1 MNQIIKAGV
10 DRGASDLHIKSG
22 AAFMARVHGKLVP
35 LTKQALTPDQT
46 KQIALHL
53 MPEHDRGRI
62 DTIQDYDCSWFA
74 EGIGR
79 FRVNIMKQRGTFMI
93 VMRVIPLDVPT
104 FDKLQLP
111 QILAKVAQAER
122 GMILVTGVTGSG
134 KSSTMAAMI
143 DYMNR
148 NSNRHILTLEN
159 PIEFLHKDINCT
171 VTQREIGSDT
181 SDFKQG
187 LKSALRQDPDV
198 VMIGEMRD
206 AETIDTAMKAAET
219 GHLLISTLHTA
230 DATSTIN
237 RIMAMFSPA
246 EQAVVRIRLAES
258 LHAVI
263 SQRLIKRVDGKSR
276 AVAAEVLINTPATK
290 DMIIEGAARIG
301 EIKDYMEAN
310 KEQYGTQSFDQALT
324 DLVISK
330 QISFHAAM
338 AAASKPADFEL
349 KLRMFGGSAVEGIHE
364 HDTPEMGVPAVA
376 APPAGA
382 PTPAAAVPPLD
393 FITQ

>member
-1 MNQIIKAGV
+1 
-10 DRGASDLHIKSG
+10 
-22 AAFMARVHGKLVP
+22 
-35 LTKQALTPDQT
+35 
-46 KQIALHL
+46 
-53 MPEHDRGRI
+53 MPEHDRPRI
-62 DTIQDYDCSWFA
+62 DSIQDYDCSWFA

-79 FRVNIMKQRGTFMI
+79 FRVNIMKQRGSFMI

-111 QILAKVAQAER
+111 PILTKIAEAER

-143 DYMNR
+143 NYMNQK
-148 NSNRHILTLEN
+148 SNRHILTLEN
-159 PIEFLHKDINCT
+159 PIEFLHKDINSAI
-171 VTQREIGSDT
+171 TQREIGSDT

-230 DATSTIN
+230 DALSTIN
-237 RIMAMFSPA
+237 RIVAMFSPA
-246 EQAVVRIRLAES
+246 EQQVVRIRLAES

-263 SQRLIKRVDGKSR
+263 SQRLIKKVDGKGR
-276 AVAAEVLINTPATK
+276 AVAAEVLLNTPAVK
-290 DMIIEGAARIG
+290 DMIIDGNRVS
-301 EIKDYMEAN
+301 EIKDYMEAS
-310 KEQYGTQSFDQALT
+310 KEQYGMQSFDQALT

-349 KLRMFGGSAVEGIHE
+349 KLRMFGGSAVEGMHE
-364 HDTPEMGVPAVA
+364 HDTPEMGTEAVT
-376 APPAGA
+376 PGAGA
-382 PTPAAAVPPLD
+382 PGAAMPGLD
-393 FITQ
+393 FIQQ

>member
-1 MNQIIKAGV
+1 MNQIIKAAV
-10 DRGASDLHIKSG
+10 DRGASDLHIKAG
-22 AAFMARVHGKLVP
+22 DAFRARVHGKLIA

-53 MPEHDRGRI
+53 MPEHDRARI
-62 DTIQDYDCSWFA
+62 DELRDYDCSWFA

-79 FRVNIMKQRGTFMI
+79 FRVNIMKQRGSFMI

-104 FDKLQLP
+104 FEKLALP
-111 QILAKVAQAER
+111 PILARIAQAER

-143 DYMNR
+143 NYMNQH
-148 NSNRHILTLEN
+148 SNRHILTLEN
-159 PIEFLHKDINCT
+159 PIEFLHKDINSAI
-171 VTQREIGSDT
+171 TQREIGSDT

-198 VMIGEMRD
+198 IMIGEMRD

-230 DATSTIN
+230 DALSTIN
-237 RIMAMFSPA
+237 RIVAMFTPA
-246 EQAVVRIRLAES
+246 EQQVVRIRLAES

-263 SQRLIKRVDGKSR
+263 SQRLIKTVDGKGR
-276 AVAAEVLINTPATK
+276 AVAAEVLLNTPAVK
-290 DMIIEGAARIG
+290 DMIIDGGRVS
-301 EIKDYMEAN
+301 EIKDYMESN
-310 KEQYGTQSFDQALT
+310 KEQYGMQSFDQALT
-324 DLVISK
+324 DLVMSK
-330 QISFHAAM
+330 QISFHSAM

-349 KLRMFGGSAVEGIHE
+349 KLRMFGGSVEGMHE
-364 HDTPEMGVPAVA
+364 HDTPEGNDAVA
-376 APPAGA
+376 APTSAA
-382 PTPAAAVPPLD
+382 PTGMGAGLD

>member
-22 AAFMARVHGKLVP
+22 AAFMARVNGKLVA

-53 MPEHDRGRI
+53 MPEHDKGKI
-62 DTIQDYDCSWFA
+62 DQIMDYDCSWYA

-79 FRVNIMKQRGTFMI
+79 FRVNIMKQRGSFMI

-111 QILAKVAQAER
+111 RIMAKVAEAER

-143 DYMNR
+143 NYMNQH
-148 NSNRHILTLEN
+148 SNRHILTLEN

-198 VMIGEMRD
+198 IMIGEMRD

-237 RIMAMFSPA
+237 RVVAMFSSA
-246 EQAVVRIRLAES
+246 EQQVVRIRLAES

-276 AVAAEVLINTPATK
+276 AVAAEVLINTPAVK
-290 DMIIEGAARIG
+290 DMLIDGQRVS
-301 EIKDYMEAN
+301 EIKDYMESS
-310 KEQYGTQSFDQALT
+310 KEQYGMQSFDQALT
-324 DLVISK
+324 DLVMSK

-349 KLRMFGGSAVEGIHE
+349 KLRMFGGDAAANMHE
-364 HDTPEMGVPAVA
+364 HDTDPGTPIVEA
-376 APPAGA
+376 PAGA
-382 PTPAAAVPPLD
+382 GAGAAAPVGLD
-393 FITQ
+393 FIQQ

>member
-1 MNQIIKAGV
+1 MNQIIKAAV
-10 DRGASDLHIKSG
+10 DRGASDLHIKAG
-22 AAFMARVHGKLVP
+22 DAFRARVHGKLVA

-62 DTIQDYDCSWFA
+62 DEIRDYDCSWFA
-74 EGIGR
+74 DGIGR
-79 FRVNIMKQRGTFMI
+79 FRVNIMKQRGSFMI

-104 FDKLQLP
+104 FERLQLP
-111 QILAKVAQAER
+111 PILAKIAQAER

-143 DYMNR
+143 NYMNQH
-148 NSNRHILTLEN
+148 SNRHILTLEN
-159 PIEFLHKDINCT
+159 PIEFLHKDINSAI
-171 VTQREIGSDT
+171 TQREIGSDT

-198 VMIGEMRD
+198 IMIGEMRD

-230 DATSTIN
+230 DALSTIN
-237 RIMAMFSPA
+237 RVVAMFSPA
-246 EQAVVRIRLAES
+246 EQAVVRIRLGES
-258 LHAVI
+258 LHAII
-263 SQRLIKRVDGKSR
+263 SQRLIKTVDGKGR
-276 AVAAEVLINTPATK
+276 AVAAEVLINTPAVK
-290 DMIIEGAARIG
+290 DMIIDGGRIS

-310 KEQYGTQSFDQALT
+310 KEQYGMQSFDQALT
-324 DLVISK
+324 DLVLSK

-349 KLRMFGGSAVEGIHE
+349 KLRMFGGEAAAGMLE
-364 HDTPEMGVPAVA
+364 HDTPDGSEAVPA
-376 APPAGA
+376 AGGA
-382 PTPAAAVPPLD
+382 GSGLD

>member
-22 AAFMARVHGKLVP
+22 APFSARVHGKLVP
-35 LTKQALTPDQT
+35 LTKQALTPEQT

-62 DTIQDYDCSWFA
+62 DSIQDYDCSWFA
-74 EGIGR
+74 DGIGR
-79 FRVNIMKQRGTFMI
+79 FRVNIMKQRGSYMI

-104 FDKLQLP
+104 FEKLQLP
-111 QILAKVAQAER
+111 PILGKIAEAER

-143 DYMNR
+143 NYMNQK
-148 NSNRHILTLEN
+148 SNRHILTLEN
-159 PIEFLHKDINCT
+159 PIEFLHKDINCS

-230 DATSTIN
+230 DALSTIN
-237 RIMAMFSPA
+237 RIVAMFSPA
-246 EQAVVRIRLAES
+246 EQQVVRIRLAES

-276 AVAAEVLINTPATK
+276 AVAAEVLLNTPAVK
-290 DMIIEGAARIG
+290 DMIIDGNRVS
-301 EIKDYMEAN
+301 EIKDYMESA
-310 KEQYGTQSFDQALT
+310 KEQYGMQTFDQALT

-330 QISFHAAM
+330 QISFHSAM
-338 AAASKPADFEL
+338 AASSKPADFEL
-349 KLRMFGGSAVEGIHE
+349 KLRMFGGSAVDGMHE
-364 HDTPEMGVPAVA
+364 HDTPEMGTPVV
-376 APPAGA
+376 APPA
-382 PTPAAAVPPLD
+382 TPQSPAVGVPALD
-393 FITQ
+393 FIQQ

>member
-22 AAFMARVHGKLVP
+22 APFSARVHGKLVP

-62 DTIQDYDCSWFA
+62 DSILDYDCSWFA

-79 FRVNIMKQRGTFMI
+79 FRVNIMKQRGSFMI

-111 QILAKVAQAER
+111 AILAKVAEAER

-143 DYMNR
+143 NYMNQK
-148 NSNRHILTLEN
+148 SNRHILTLEN
-159 PIEFLHKDINCT
+159 PIEFLHKDINSAI
-171 VTQREIGSDT
+171 TQREIGADT

-198 VMIGEMRD
+198 IMIGEMRD

-230 DATSTIN
+230 DAIATIN
-237 RIMAMFSPA
+237 RIMAMFPPG
-246 EQAVVRIRLAES
+246 EQEVVRMRLADS

-263 SQRLIKRVDGKSR
+263 SQRLLPRADGKGR
-276 AVAAEVLINTPATK
+276 AVAAEVLINTPAVK
-290 DMIIEGAARIG
+290 DMIADGKRIG
-301 EIKDYMEAN
+301 EIKDYMEASR
-310 KEQYGTQSFDQALT
+310 EQYGMQSFDQALA
-324 DLVISK
+324 DLVTSNTV
-330 QISFHAAM
+330 SFHAAM
-338 AAASKPADFEL
+338 AAASRPSDFEL
-349 KLRMFGGSAVEGIHE
+349 KLRMFGGGSA
-364 HDTPEMGVPAVA
+364 A
-376 APPAGA
+376 APAAEPAGA
-382 PTPAAAVPPLD
+382 GVSSGLE
-393 FITQ
+393 

>member
-22 AAFMARVHGKLVP
+22 APFSARVHGKLTP

-62 DTIQDYDCSWFA
+62 DSIQDYDCSWYA

-79 FRVNIMKQRGTFMI
+79 FRVNIMKQRGSFMI

-104 FDKLQLP
+104 FEKLQLP
-111 QILAKVAQAER
+111 HIMDKIAEAER

-134 KSSTMAAMI
+134 KSSTMAAMVN
-143 DYMNR
+143 YMNQHT
-148 NSNRHILTLEN
+148 NRHILTLEN
-159 PIEFLHKDINCT
+159 PIEFLHKDINCAI
-171 VTQREIGSDT
+171 TQREIGSDT

-198 VMIGEMRD
+198 IMIGEMRD

-230 DATSTIN
+230 DALATIS
-237 RIMAMFSPA
+237 RVVTMFSSA
-246 EQAVVRIRLAES
+246 EQQVVRISLAES

-263 SQRLIKRVDGKSR
+263 SQPLIKRVDGQSR
-276 AVAAEVLINTPATK
+276 AVAAEVLLNTPAVK
-290 DMIIEGAARIG
+290 DMIIDGQRIS
-301 EIKDYMEAN
+301 EIKDYMEAS
-310 KEQYGTQSFDQALT
+310 KEQYGMQSCDQALSE
-324 DLVISK
+324 LVITK
-330 QISFHAAM
+330 QISFHSAM

-349 KLRMFGGSAVEGIHE
+349 KLRMFGGSMADIHE
-364 HDTPEMGVPAVA
+364 NDTPAVA
-376 APPAGA
+376 HPPVAAPSGAGA
-382 PTPAAAVPPLD
+382 ASGVGAGLD
-393 FITQ
+393 FIQR

>member
-10 DRGASDLHIKSG
+10 DKGASDLHIKAG
-22 AAFMARVHGKLVP
+22 DAFRARVHGKLIA
-35 LTKQALTPDQT
+35 LTKQALTSDQT
-46 KQIALHL
+46 KQIAVHL
-53 MPEHDRGRI
+53 MPEEDKGKI
-62 DTIQDYDCSWFA
+62 DGIKDYDCSWYA

-79 FRVNIMKQRGTFMI
+79 FRVNIMRQRGSFMI

-111 QILAKVAQAER
+111 QILAKIAQAER

-143 DYMNR
+143 NYMNQH
-148 NSNRHILTLEN
+148 SNRHILTLEN
-159 PIEFLHKDINCT
+159 PIEFLHKDINCAI
-171 VTQREIGSDT
+171 TQREIGSDT

-198 VMIGEMRD
+198 IMIGEMRD

-230 DATSTIN
+230 DALSTIN
-237 RIMAMFSPA
+237 RIVAMFSAA

-258 LHAVI
+258 LHSVI
-263 SQRLIKRVDGKSR
+263 SQRLIKTVDGKSR
-276 AVAAEVLINTPATK
+276 AVAAEVLLNTPATK
-290 DMIIEGAARIG
+290 DMIIDGGRVS
-301 EIKDYMEAN
+301 EIKDYMEEN
-310 KEQYGTQSFDQALT
+310 KAQYGMQSFDQALT

-330 QISFHAAM
+330 KISFHAAM
-338 AAASKPADFEL
+338 AAATKPADFEL
-349 KLRMFGGSAVEGIHE
+349 KLRMFGGDAAASMIE
-364 HDTPEMGVPAVA
+364 HDTPEGAEAV
-376 APPAGA
+376 
-382 PTPAAAVPPLD
+382 PAAAAPAAAGAGSGLD

>member
-10 DRGASDLHIKSG
+10 DKGASDLHIKSG
-22 AAFMARVHGKLVP
+22 APFMARVHGKLVP

-62 DTIQDYDCSWFA
+62 DSLQDYDCSWYA

-79 FRVNIMKQRGTFMI
+79 FRVNIMKQRGSYMI

-104 FDKLQLP
+104 FEKLQLP
-111 QILAKVAQAER
+111 PILGKIAEAER

-143 DYMNR
+143 NYMNQK
-148 NSNRHILTLEN
+148 SNRHILTLEN
-159 PIEFLHKDINCT
+159 PIEFLHKDINSA

-230 DATSTIN
+230 DALSTIS
-237 RIMAMFSPA
+237 RIVAMFSAA
-246 EQAVVRIRLAES
+246 EQQVVRIRLAES

-276 AVAAEVLINTPATK
+276 AVAAEVMLNTPAIK
-290 DMIIEGAARIG
+290 DMIIDGQRIS
-301 EIKDYMEAN
+301 EIKDYMEAS
-310 KEQYGTQSFDQALT
+310 KEQYGMQSFDQALT

-349 KLRMFGGSAVEGIHE
+349 KLRMFGGSAVEGMHE
-364 HDTPEMGVPAVA
+364 HDTPEMGTPVVA
-376 APPAGA
+376 APGAGA
-382 PTPAAAVPPLD
+382 PGAAVPALD
-393 FITQ
+393 FIQQ

>member
-22 AAFMARVHGKLVP
+22 APFSARVHGKLMP

-62 DTIQDYDCSWFA
+62 DTILDYDCSWFA

-79 FRVNIMKQRGTFMI
+79 FRVNIMKQRGSFMI

-111 QILAKVAQAER
+111 PILARIAEAER

-143 DYMNR
+143 NYMNQK
-148 NSNRHILTLEN
+148 SNRHILTLEN
-159 PIEFLHKDINCT
+159 PIEFLHKDINSA

-181 SDFKQG
+181 TDFKQG

-230 DATSTIN
+230 DALSTIN
-237 RIMAMFSPA
+237 RIVAMFSPA
-246 EQAVVRIRLAES
+246 EQQVVRIRLAES

-263 SQRLIKRVDGKSR
+263 SQRLIKKVDGKGR
-276 AVAAEVLINTPATK
+276 AVAAEVLLNTPAVK
-290 DMIIEGAARIG
+290 DMIIDGNRVS
-301 EIKDYMEAN
+301 EIKDYMEAS
-310 KEQYGTQSFDQALT
+310 KEQYGMQSFDQALT

-349 KLRMFGGSAVEGIHE
+349 KLRMFGGSAVEGMHE
-364 HDTPEMGVPAVA
+364 HDTPEGGAPAVA
-376 APPAGA
+376 PGAGA
-382 PTPAAAVPPLD
+382 PSSGAAVPGLD
-393 FITQ
+393 FIQQ

>member
-1 MNQIIKAGV
+1 MNQIIKAAV
-10 DRGASDLHIKSG
+10 DRGASDIHIKSG
-22 AAFMARVHGKLVP
+22 DAFRARVNGQLIA
-35 LTKQALTPDQT
+35 LTKQALTAEQT

-53 MPEHDRGRI
+53 MTNEDDKARL
-62 DTIQDYDCSWFA
+62 DTLTDYDCSWFA

-79 FRVNIMKQRGTFMI
+79 FRVNIMRQRGSFMI

-104 FDKLQLP
+104 FEKLALP
-111 QILAKVAQAER
+111 PILARIAQAER

-143 DYMNR
+143 NYMNQ

-159 PIEFLHKDINCT
+159 PIEFLHKDIKSAI
-171 VTQREIGSDT
+171 TQREIGSDT

-198 VMIGEMRD
+198 IMIGEMRD

-230 DATSTIN
+230 DALSTIN
-237 RIMAMFSPA
+237 RIVAMFSPA
-246 EQAVVRIRLAES
+246 EQQVVRIRLAES

-263 SQRLIKRVDGKSR
+263 SQRLIKTVDGKSR
-276 AVAAEVLINTPATK
+276 AVAAEVLVNTPAVK
-290 DMIIEGAARIG
+290 DMIIDGGRVA

-310 KEQYGTQSFDQALT
+310 KEQYGMQSFDQALT

-330 QISFHAAM
+330 QISFHSAM

-349 KLRMFGGSAVEGIHE
+349 KLRMFGGAAAEGMHE
-364 HDTPEMGVPAVA
+364 HDTPPLGTETVA
-376 APPAGA
+376 APAGA
-382 PTPAAAVPPLD
+382 SAGLD
-393 FITQ
+393 FIQ

>member
-1 MNQIIKAGV
+1 MNQIIKAAV
-10 DRGASDLHIKSG
+10 DRGASDLHIKAG
-22 AAFMARVHGKLVP
+22 DAFRARIHGKLVA

-53 MPEHDRGRI
+53 MSVEEDKAKI
-62 DTIQDYDCSWFA
+62 DKLQDYDCSWFA

-79 FRVNIMKQRGTFMI
+79 FRVNIMRQRGSFMI
-93 VMRVIPLDVPT
+93 VMRVIPLEVPT
-104 FDKLQLP
+104 FEKLALP
-111 QILAKVAQAER
+111 NILARIATAER

-143 DYMNR
+143 NYMNK

-159 PIEFLHKDINCT
+159 PIEFLHRDLECVI
-171 VTQREIGSDT
+171 TQREIGSDT

-198 VMIGEMRD
+198 IMIGEMRD
-206 AETIDTAMKAAET
+206 AETIDTALKAAET

-230 DATSTIN
+230 DAISTIN
-237 RIMAMFSPA
+237 RIVAMFAPA
-246 EQAVVRIRLAES
+246 EQAVVRIRLGES
-258 LHAVI
+258 LHSVI
-263 SQRLIKRVDGKSR
+263 SQRLIKRVDGKGR
-276 AVAAEVLINTPATK
+276 AVAAEVLLNTPATK
-290 DMIIEGAARIG
+290 DMIIDGGRIS
-301 EIKDYMEAN
+301 EIKDYMEEN
-310 KEQYGTQSFDQALT
+310 KAQYGMQSFDQALT

-338 AAASKPADFEL
+338 AAATKPADFEL
-349 KLRMFGGSAVEGIHE
+349 KLRMFGGEAAAGIIE
-364 HDTPEMGVPAVA
+364 HDTPEGSESVA
-376 APPAGA
+376 AAPAPA
-382 PTPAAAVPPLD
+382 PAANPSGLD

>member
-1 MNQIIKAGV
+1 MNQIIKAAV

-22 AAFMARVHGKLVP
+22 DAFRARVHGKLIA
-35 LTKQALTPDQT
+35 LTKQALTSEQT

-53 MPEHDRGRI
+53 MSNEDDKKRI
-62 DTIQDYDCSWFA
+62 DDITDYDCSWFA

-79 FRVNIMKQRGTFMI
+79 FRVNIMKQRGSFMI
-93 VMRVIPLDVPT
+93 VMRVIPLEVPT
-104 FDKLQLP
+104 FEKLQLP
-111 QILAKVAQAER
+111 HIMARIAEAER

-143 DYMNR
+143 NYMNQH
-148 NSNRHILTLEN
+148 SNRHILTLEN
-159 PIEFLHKDINCT
+159 PIEFLHKDINSAI
-171 VTQREIGSDT
+171 TQREIGSDT

-198 VMIGEMRD
+198 IMIGEMRD

-230 DATSTIN
+230 DALATIN

-246 EQAVVRIRLAES
+246 EQNVVRIRLAES

-276 AVAAEVLINTPATK
+276 AVAAEVLLNTPAVK
-290 DMIIEGAARIG
+290 DMIIDGQRIG

-310 KEQYGTQSFDQALT
+310 KDQYGMQSFDQALA
-324 DLVISK
+324 DLVSTK
-330 QISFHAAM
+330 QISFPAAM

-349 KLRMFGGSAVEGIHE
+349 KLRMFGRMSASVQMADLPMENQE
-364 HDTPEMGVPAVA
+364 PVDTPAGGVTAQA
-376 APPAGA
+376 SSG
-382 PTPAAAVPPLD
+382 LN
-393 FITQ
+393 FIQH

>member
-1 MNQIIKAGV
+1 MNQIIKAAV
-10 DRGASDLHIKSG
+10 DRGASDLHIKAG
-22 AAFMARVHGKLVP
+22 DAFRARVHGKLIA
-35 LTKQALTPDQT
+35 LTKQALTPEQT
-46 KQIALHL
+46 KQIAVHL
-53 MPEHDRGRI
+53 MPEHDRARI
-62 DTIQDYDCSWFA
+62 DEFRDYDCSWFA

-79 FRVNIMKQRGTFMI
+79 FRVNIMKQRGSFMI

-111 QILAKVAQAER
+111 QIMAKIAQAER

-143 DYMNR
+143 NYMNQH
-148 NSNRHILTLEN
+148 SNRHILTLEN
-159 PIEFLHKDINCT
+159 PIEFLHKDINSAI
-171 VTQREIGSDT
+171 TQREIGSDT

-198 VMIGEMRD
+198 IMIGEMRD

-230 DATSTIN
+230 DALSTIN
-237 RIMAMFSPA
+237 RIVAMFTPA
-246 EQAVVRIRLAES
+246 EQQVVRIRLAES

-263 SQRLIKRVDGKSR
+263 SQRLIKKVDGKGR
-276 AVAAEVLINTPATK
+276 AVAAEVLLNTPAVK
-290 DMIIEGAARIG
+290 DMIIDGGRVS

-310 KEQYGTQSFDQALT
+310 KEQYGMQSFDQALT
-324 DLVISK
+324 DLVMSK

-349 KLRMFGGSAVEGIHE
+349 KLRMFGGNIEGMHE
-364 HDTPEMGVPAVA
+364 HDTPEGNDAVA
-376 APPAGA
+376 APPAAA
-382 PTPAAAVPPLD
+382 PTGMGAGLD